1 MGQFAYKTEV
11 VNPLRKTLS
20 EQFIHDLSFVP
31 DGPLLALAKKTPGGW
46 SHRAPFLKNAKH
58 IFGRRQNLLADDCEA
73 VADSL
78 PWMHELSKVSQ
89 AQLEAH
95 RENLLE
101 ILGGPRLGLICLLHN
116 ARAEKKDEALDHNL
130 LTQFTQ
136 AGKPLNSRPD
146 EKSLRELL
154 IQITGKAPAV
164 KNKKSESEGKKPQ
177 QDLDRQTEVFEKTL
191 GVLRRRFAN
200 EKDELEK
207 RVETL
212 ELLQAKHKQESDD
225 LKNSQAAALQAQQNV
240 ISQAEI
246 EISRLSAELKQA
258 REHVAQ
264 KAREIAESLLSEEL
278 RPWFRDARNLKN
290 AAEEVG
296 SLRQLT
302 AETVEAVRKAQR
314 DADPFLA
321 KEHELRQAIPQMEE
335 MLRLLRRYQR
345 TAGTVLPATIALEKR
360 ITDHIEKVR
369 YELERRD
376 HPSDPF
382 LERIS
387 AKINGAEASELKLI
401 ESALAAAEASGL
413 VDSRHADLYRR
424 DIHRRQSFL
433 ADQSYHEQKPSGP
446 VALLNRAIAI
456 GENARLAI
464 DANNFACLQQNY
476 LRLKLASKKNAQ
488 GENRYL
494 VDQAARQRVMQ
505 VLEKITYE
513 TNELVTWASFD
524 GQSSQLKF
532 NPERVRTTFS
542 RAGSKADHDLMDL
555 VAKDKTSDGPWFV
568 VSDDAEVRD
577 ACSREGAYIVG
588 SDAFGRLLVSRGV
601 RP

>member
-1 MGQFAYKTEV
+1 MGQFAYKNEV

-20 EQFIHDLSFVP
+20 EQFIYDLTFTP
-31 DGPLLALAKKTPGGW
+31 DGPLLALAKKIPGGW
-46 SHRAPFLKNAKH
+46 GHRGPFLKQAKQ
-58 IFGRRQNLLADDCEA
+58 IFGRRQDMLTSDCTAIAVGLTWMVELAE
-73 VADSL
+73 VT
-78 PWMHELSKVSQ
+78 Q

-95 RENLLE
+95 REGLLQV
-101 ILGGPRLGLICLLHN
+101 LGGPRVGLLCLLHN
-116 ARAEKKDEALDHNL
+116 ARAEKKEEAYENSLI
-130 LTQFTQ
+130 TQFTQ
-136 AGKPLNSRPD
+136 TGKTISTKPN
-146 EKSLRELL
+146 EKDLQQL
-154 IQITGKAPAV
+154 ISKITGKVPLE
-164 KNKKSESEGKKPQ
+164 KKKPELGTSELKEELEHQ
-177 QDLDRQTEVFEKTL
+177 ADVFEKTL
-191 GVLRRRFAN
+191 GTLRRRSAN
-200 EKDELEK
+200 EKEELEK
-207 RVETL
+207 HIEDL
-212 ELLQAKHKQESDD
+212 NQALAKNKQAQGD
-225 LKNSQAAALQAQQNV
+225 LMASHDAANQAQQNI
-240 ISQAEI
+240 ISQSETEI
-246 EISRLSAELKQA
+246 TRLKDELKLA
-258 REHVAQ
+258 REQVAK
-264 KAREIAESLLSEEL
+264 KAREIAEALLSEEL
-278 RPWFRDARNLKN
+278 RPWFRDARNLKE
-290 AAEEVG
+290 AADEVV

-360 ITDHIEKVR
+360 ITEHIEKIR

-387 AKINGAEASELKLI
+387 AKINGAEAVELKLI

-424 DIHRRQSFL
+424 DIHRRRSFL
-433 ADQSYHEQKPSGP
+433 ADQAYHEQKESGP
-446 VALLNRAIAI
+446 VALLNRAVAI

-476 LRLKLASKKNAQ
+476 LGLKLASKKNAQ
-488 GENRYL
+488 GDTRL
-494 VDQAARQRVMQ
+494 IVDQAARQRVMQ

-513 TNELVTWASFD
+513 TSGLVTWASFD
-524 GQSSQLKF
+524 GQSSPLKF
-532 NPERVRTTFS
+532 DGTRLKTTFS

-568 VSDDAEVRD
+568 VSDDIEVRD
-577 ACSREGAYIVG
+577 ACSREGANIVT
-588 SDAFGRLLVSRGV
+588 SDAFVRLLVTRRI